1 MCVRLAEPP
10 APVLGVVSGVRMLGL
25 GFLSFL
31 WGRRTRSSEGSG
43 REAAACEASES
54 RSLRRL

>member
-1 MCVRLAEPP
+1 MRLAEPP